1 VEVLGAVPG
10 AAESLEHGFG
20 EGRDARGEPRG
31 HGVLDRQVRPVSSGR
46 PQELARQERLA
57 GHPVSVI
64 GRRVRP
70 VGAPSFGTRPAA
82 NSAARGTGLADTGE
96 GATALLLPRCWP
108 GSITSEHATR
118 HVRQPRPGPL
128 RHLPACSVVAR
139 CQVSSALA
147 PDVPAVA

>member
-1 VEVLGAVPG
+1 MEVLAAVPG

-70 VGAPSFGTRPAA
+70 VGAPSFWHPARREQRRPRDGTSGHGRRRHRALAA
-82 NSAARGTGLADTGE
+82 
-96 GATALLLPRCWP
+96 ALLA
-108 GSITSEHATR
+108 GF
-118 HVRQPRPGPL
+118 
-128 RHLPACSVVAR
+128 
-139 CQVSSALA
+139 
-147 PDVPAVA
+147 DN